1 MLWVGEGAGGTSG
14 RVLPITRPMKRI
26 AMVALLLWS
35 LACAQAYASTYEGK
49 VVGVSDGDTVTLLMS
64 GHQVRVRL
72 AEIDAPEKQQP
83 YGQRSKQSLSELV
96 YGKQVKV
103 NQQDRDRYGRVVG
116 RVYVENLDVN
126 AEQIKRGMAWIY
138 RKYNR
143 DRSLL
148 ALEQEA
154 RGAKRGLWSD
164 LNPIPPWEY
173 RHGGAVGSGR
183 RSTPEPALV
192 KVMGGHLCG
201 GKRYCNE
208 MGSCEEA
215 KFHLSQCGLSRLDR
229 DGDGVP
235 CESLCR

>member
-1 MLWVGEGAGGTSG
+1 
-14 RVLPITRPMKRI
+14 MKRI
-26 AMVALLLWS
+26 AIVGLFLWS
-35 LACAQAYASTYEGK
+35 LACAQASYASTYEGK
-49 VVGVSDGDTVTLLMS
+49 VVGVADGDTVTLLMS
-64 GHQVRVRL
+64 GRQIRVRL
-72 AEIDAPEKQQP
+72 AEIDAPEKRQP
-83 YGQRSKQSLSELV
+83 YGQRSKQSLSDLV

-116 RVYVENLDVN
+116 RVYAGGLDVN

-143 DRSLL
+143 DRSLV

-173 RHGGAVGSGR
+173 RHGGKAGSIR
-183 RSTPEPALV
+183 RSTSEQVQA
-192 KVMGGHLCG
+192 KAIGNGQCA
-201 GKRYCNE
+201 GKRYCNQ
-208 MGSCEEA
+208 MASCEEA
-215 KFHLSQCGLSRLDR
+215 KVYLSQCGLSGLDG